1 MDSQEL
7 QILKNK
13 FDILGNDPVFNR
25 ALETAVKFAPT
36 DLPVLITGES
46 GTGKENIARII
57 HQYSTRRNFKFVAVN
72 CGAIPSGTVD
82 SELFGH
88 VKGAFTGATENR
100 PGFFEEADKG
110 TIFLDEIGE
119 LSPATQV
126 KLLRVLQSG
135 EYMKVGSTKVEHTNV
150 RVVAATNVNLDFAMQ
165 KGAFRQDLYYRINA
179 AQLRLPPLRERKD
192 DIYLL
197 FRKFTS
203 DFADKY
209 GMCKVAL
216 NHDAIDV
223 LGRYRWPGNIRQLM
237 NFTYAVTA
245 LESQKL
251 TPTSERIILDG
262 PTLLSYIPREE
273 GPVLPTVYNGP
284 DAQAGGMS
292 VDEKEMI
299 YKAIRDLKNELD
311 SLKQLVL
318 AGGEPAYHHQLPQWE
333 EDAPEEQEQVEPQDL
348 SLKKSE
354 EELIRRALEKHG
366 GNRKLAADEL
376 GMSERTLYR
385 KLPEEFKK
393 KK

>member
-1 MDSQEL
+1 
-7 QILKNK
+7 
-13 FDILGNDPVFNR
+13 
-25 ALETAVKFAPT
+25 
-36 DLPVLITGES
+36 
-46 GTGKENIARII
+46 
-57 HQYSTRRNFKFVAVN
+57 
-72 CGAIPSGTVD
+72 
-82 SELFGH
+82 
-88 VKGAFTGATENR
+88 
-100 PGFFEEADKG
+100 
-110 TIFLDEIGE
+110 
-119 LSPATQV
+119 
-126 KLLRVLQSG
+126 
-135 EYMKVGSTKVEHTNV
+135 
-150 RVVAATNVNLDFAMQ
+150 
-165 KGAFRQDLYYRINA
+165 
-179 AQLRLPPLRERKD
+179 
-192 DIYLL
+192 
-197 FRKFTS
+197 
-203 DFADKY
+203 
-209 GMCKVAL
+209 VAL